1 MKNNIGPHIKK
12 YLNEKGITQ
21 AFLSRKTGISEDVI
35 SRILNGNRNM
45 SAEEYFL
52 ICEALNAPL
61 NVFYKKGGA

>member
-1 MKNNIGPHIKK
+1 MKNNTGPRIKK

-52 ICEALNAPL
+52 ICEALNVPL